1 MSIIKTGL
9 SAIGKL
15 FIVVALAGAFIVGAV
30 SVIYLSLR
38 GDPVKVPEVVG
49 KDFNASENEIAA
61 LGLKLKK
68 RATRYSEEKPN
79 TVLEQL
85 PRPGEIV
92 KTGQTISVV
101 VSEANPEG
109 SEAPATVQR
118 ETTDDAASDDSTDV
132 TPDKPVK
139 SNKNTNTKKP
149 SQTTRDVISNK
160 SNKNANTTTNANTN
174 GDADSANV
182 KSKTGGENKNAAV
195 PPTNKSAVPNSNRA
209 EPIKTA
215 SPKPVAAKTP
225 VTGGETRSRKVQ

>member
-15 FIVVALAGAFIVGAV
+15 LVVVALAGAFVVGAV
-30 SVIYLSLR
+30 SVIYLSLQ
-38 GDPVKVPEVVG
+38 GNPVKVPEVVG
-49 KDFNASENEIAA
+49 KDFNASENEIAE

-85 PRPGEIV
+85 PKPGEIV

-109 SEAPATVQR
+109 SEAPATVQK
-118 ETTDDAASDDSTDV
+118 ETADDAATDDSTDI
-132 TPDKPVK
+132 TPEKPVK
-139 SNKNTNTKKP
+139 TNKNTNTKKP

-160 SNKNANTTTNANTN
+160 SDKNSNSAIGETGNGNSTAANSKNKT
-174 GDADSANV
+174 D
-182 KSKTGGENKNAAV
+182 GENKNGAPPPANKSV
-195 PPTNKSAVPNSNRA
+195 PPNTDKA
-209 EPIKTA
+209 EPIKTV
-215 SPKPVAAKTP
+215 SPKPIVVKTP
-225 VTGGETRSRKVQ
+225 VTSGETRTRKVQ